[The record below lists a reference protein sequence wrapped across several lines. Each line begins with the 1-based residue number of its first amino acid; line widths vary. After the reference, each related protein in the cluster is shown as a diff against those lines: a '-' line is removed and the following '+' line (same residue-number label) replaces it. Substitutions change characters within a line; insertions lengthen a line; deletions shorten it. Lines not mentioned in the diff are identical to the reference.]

1 MSFMNIFILAS
12 ASVFQ
17 GEQVLGRSCWAVS
30 QLLHP
35 PPRNRLAADVW
46 KLLESGP
53 RGNGCAW
60 MGGEFCGKPRGECE
74 GITSKAAVKILNRCT
89 VYGVKHEH
97 LVLGAGVVV
106 VAVVV
111 QIMNPVLFFS
121 SVIKKEQHPNAT
133 IPCISAVFSLLLT
146 LPGMH

>member
-1 MSFMNIFILAS
+1 
-12 ASVFQ
+12 
-17 GEQVLGRSCWAVS
+17 
-30 QLLHP
+30 
-35 PPRNRLAADVW
+35 
-46 KLLESGP
+46 
-53 RGNGCAW
+53 